1 LHDSLG
7 GTRFDGKA
15 VDSTGLVR
23 DGKFVLV
30 GPAAIF
36 RSVDG
41 LHVGTAELRLG
52 SLEPTVFA
60 FEDPADRLAADQ
72 LIRDGAGSFP
82 FDPTLG
88 NAHKIAATQESLW
101 EHVQKGGVV
110 MVPIFALAALALM
123 VALFKW
129 IGLAFLRKPSSKA
142 VAALL
147 DDIGRHDEQAATRKA
162 ASMRGPVGSMLA
174 AGVAHLREPREL
186 VEEIMYETV
195 LTWRLRLQRFLP
207 FIAVC
212 AASAP
217 LLGLLGTVTGIINTF
232 KLITVFGAG
241 DVKTLSGGIS
251 QALITTEYGLIVAI
265 PSLLMHAFL
274 SRKAR
279 GMIDEMERAAVALLN
294 QIGKMPY
301 NGTDEPTREREPVR
315 ATIPIDGGV
324 SQAHAENPR
333 NVPPRKAV
341 GAGSSGQPDS

>member
-1 LHDSLG
+1 
-7 GTRFDGKA
+7 
-15 VDSTGLVR
+15 
-23 DGKFVLV
+23 
-30 GPAAIF
+30 
-36 RSVDG
+36 
-41 LHVGTAELRLG
+41 
-52 SLEPTVFA
+52 
-60 FEDPADRLAADQ
+60 
-72 LIRDGAGSFP
+72 
-82 FDPTLG
+82 
-88 NAHKIAATQESLW
+88 
-101 EHVQKGGVV
+101 
-110 MVPIFALAALALM
+110 MVPIFALAGLALL

-142 VAALL
+142 IAALL
-147 DDIGRHDEQAATRKA
+147 DDVGRHDEQSATQKA

-174 AGVAHLREPREL
+174 AGVAHLSEPREL

-265 PSLLMHAFL
+265 PSLLIHAFL

-279 GMIDEMERAAVALLN
+279 GMIDEMEKAAVALLN
-294 QIGKMPY
+294 QIGKTPY
-301 NGTDEPTREREPVR
+301 NGSDEPTRELEPVR
-315 ATIPIDGGV
+315 ATIHADSGA
-324 SQAHAENPR
+324 SQGRAENPR
-333 NVPPRKAV
+333 NAPPRRAV
-341 GAGSSGQPDS
+341 GAASSGQSES